1 MLKEVK
7 KRGRDVAK
15 RGGTI
20 ENATNLHLMYHHPSA
35 SLLAGHG
42 MGYFHIAVNTS
53 ICNYWGLNINAIDP
67 SFELQFNYHWGNLKS
82 GVCTVSSFLGHYV

>member
-1 MLKEVK
+1 M
-7 KRGRDVAK
+7 DVAK

-20 ENATNLHLMYHHPSA
+20 ENATSLLLMYHHPSA

-53 ICNYWGLNINAIDP
+53 ICNY
-67 SFELQFNYHWGNLKS
+67 
-82 GVCTVSSFLGHYV
+82 